1 MTLRFEG
8 MAACIDGFTLR
19 ADLTVPKGAK
29 VAVLGASGA
38 GKTTLLS
45 LVAGFLPL
53 DAGRITWDGQDLGPL
68 PPGARPLS
76 ILFQDQNLF
85 PHLTAAQNVGLGLRP
100 DLRLN
105 AAQRARVEGALAA
118 VGLEGL
124 GARRPAALS
133 GGQQGRVALARVLL
147 RHRPLLLLDEAFATL
162 GPALKDEMLDL
173 LASLA
178 AREGT
183 TVLMVTHDPQ
193 DARRFAELGIVVADG
208 MAHPPLPMERL
219 MSDPPP
225 ALADWLG
232 SR

>member
-1 MTLRFEG
+1 MTLRLEG
-8 MAACIDGFTLR
+8 AKADLDGFTLR
-19 ADLTVPKGAK
+19 ADLTVPQGAL
-29 VAVLGASGA
+29 VAVLGASGS

-45 LVAGFLPL
+45 LIAGFLPL
-53 DAGRITWDGQDLGPL
+53 SEGRITWDGRDLGPL
-68 PPGARPLS
+68 APGARPLS

-100 DLRLN
+100 DLRLDR
-105 AAQRARVEGALAA
+105 AQRARVEDALAS
-118 VGLEGL
+118 VGLAGM
-124 GARRPAALS
+124 GGRRPASLS

-147 RHRPLLLLDEAFATL
+147 RGRPLLLLDEAFAAL

-173 LASLA
+173 LADMA

-193 DARRFAELGIVVADG
+193 DARRFAQLGIILADG
-208 MAHPPLPMERL
+208 VAQPPLPLESLLR
-219 MSDPPP
+219 DPPE